1 MSIRHKTKFY
11 NMKTNLTLDK
21 IEKTRL
27 GTEFAILTLTI
38 KRLNVSSLIVKLRGG
53 NHNLRIM
60 SSHLVYEM
68 KFILEWLDKNSV
80 ARTNEAEIILFS
92 KEMLKANNKLKD
104 TLTFNN

>member
-1 MSIRHKTKFY
+1 
-11 NMKTNLTLDK
+11 
-21 IEKTRL
+21 
-27 GTEFAILTLTI
+27 
-38 KRLNVSSLIVKLRGG
+38 
-53 NHNLRIM
+53 
-60 SSHLVYEM
+60 M